1 MRLLQ
6 LERIFGSLVRDD
18 ALSLHAFLRCLG
30 PLECVGGVGCFAL
43 ADGGGLVRES
53 LLVFFVVDAVVVL
66 ADESG
71 RHVRDVL
78 LWLCLLYT
86 SDAADDLR
94 CVVLGG
100 RRIIYTKTC

>member
-1 MRLLQ
+1 MRH
-6 LERIFGSLVRDD
+6 D
-18 ALSLHAFLRCLG
+18 ALSLHAFVCCLG

-53 LLVFFVVDAVVVL
+53 LLVLFVVDAVVVL

-78 LWLCLLYT
+78 LWLAGGLGRGLACSEESLVIV
-86 SDAADDLR
+86 SAG
-94 CVVLGG
+94 LGG
-100 RRIIYTKTC
+100 LASSDGRPSR